1 MEERLDANWVL
12 RSAPLAPMLLP
23 IITCL
28 FPLHPL
34 HTQKLDAVHKT
45 RVKLIKRIHAVAD
58 HGECDLKGVYR
69 EVRALIG
76 EMLHDSAMM
85 IKSLEQSRVTGLV
98 RLGLM
103 LQDALKQGPKD
114 GAAAASSTTAAV
126 LSPIPAQPTV
136 QVQAAVPAQAAQ
148 CS

>member
-1 MEERLDANWVL
+1 
-12 RSAPLAPMLLP
+12 MLLP
-23 IITCL
+23 TVIFP
-28 FPLHPL
+28 FPLHPV

-69 EVRALIG
+69 EVRGLIG

-103 LQDALKQGPKD
+103 LQEALKQGPKE
-114 GAAAASSTTAAV
+114 GPAAAPSTAAAV
-126 LSPIPAQPTV
+126 LSLIPAQPTV
-136 QVQAAVPAQAAQ
+136 QAQAAVPVQAVQ
-148 CS
+148 CA